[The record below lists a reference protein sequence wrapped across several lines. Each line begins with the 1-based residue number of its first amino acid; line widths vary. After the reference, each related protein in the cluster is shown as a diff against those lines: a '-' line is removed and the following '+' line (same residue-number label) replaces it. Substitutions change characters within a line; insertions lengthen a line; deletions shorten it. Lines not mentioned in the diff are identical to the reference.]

1 MSKNTLISRSGRLL
15 TERDLDY
22 RLETPSRDGFV
33 VAWPPQRHWRPVEK
47 TSQVTSRPLHLYF
60 HIPFCLQRCRYCFF
74 KVGILSE
81 NSHEVR
87 EAYVDALC
95 KEVEMVA
102 DAMDLRGRRVRSIY
116 FGGGTP
122 SVLSPEQLARVKKT
136 IDAHFV
142 LDDPEFVFEIEPVTF
157 SNRLI
162 DSLPDLGVNRISFG
176 VQSFDDRVVALT
188 GRHDTEEKNCRAIER
203 ALGTGAVVNIDLL
216 SGLEGETE
224 ASWRHSVNR
233 ATGLGVHAI
242 TMYKLELYSNA
253 EYMEGLKHGKLS
265 LPNNQQELEFAR
277 YGIEQFQSNGY
288 LPSTY
293 FTFTREGK
301 FPQRHIISRW
311 RGEDMYGFGA
321 SAFGSINN
329 ESRQNVSEID
339 DYLKCIKEGEIP
351 LHRSL
356 KNSSL
361 DNMMRDVIMGLKT
374 TTIDL
379 SNYHKRHGIRLES
392 LLSTAIEFLVSTGLL
407 YRDGEK
413 LHLTQEGIIY
423 GDYCGRY
430 LGAGL
435 RNIMTGEQRP
445 LRA

>member
-1 MSKNTLISRSGRLL
+1 MSKNTLISHSGRLL
-15 TERDLDY
+15 TERNLDY

-47 TSQVTSRPLHLYF
+47 TSQVTPRPLHLYF

-102 DAMDLRGRRVRSIY
+102 DAMELRGRHVCSIY

-224 ASWRHSVNR
+224 VSWRHSVNR

-265 LPNNQQELEFAR
+265 LPNNQQELKFAR

-379 SNYHKRHGIRLES
+379 SNYYKRHGIRLES
-392 LLSTAIEFLVSTGLL
+392 LLSTAIESLVSTGLL

-430 LGAGL
+430 LGAAL

>member
-15 TERDLDY
+15 TGRDLDY
-22 RLETPSRDGFV
+22 RLETPSRGGFV

-47 TSQVTSRPLHLYF
+47 TAQVTTRPLHLYF

-102 DAMDLRGRRVRSIY
+102 DAMALRGRSVRSIY

-122 SVLSPEQLARVKKT
+122 SVLSPEQLARIKKT

-203 ALGTGAVVNIDLL
+203 ALGTGVVVNIDLL

-311 RGEDMYGFGA
+311 EGEDMYGFGA

-339 DYLKCIKEGEIP
+339 DYLKCIEEGEIP

-361 DNMMRDVIMGLKT
+361 DNMLRDVIMGLKT

-379 SNYHKRHGIRLES
+379 SKYHKRHGIRLES
-392 LLSTAIEFLVSTGLL
+392 LLSTAIDSLVSTGLL
-407 YRDGEK
+407 QRDSEK

-430 LGAGL
+430 LGAAL
-435 RNIMTGEQRP
+435 RSIMTGEQRP

>member
-1 MSKNTLISRSGRLL
+1 MSKNTLISHSGRLL
-15 TERDLDY
+15 TERNLDY

-47 TSQVTSRPLHLYF
+47 TSQVTPRPLHLYF

-102 DAMDLRGRRVRSIY
+102 DAMELRGRHVCSIY

-122 SVLSPEQLARVKKT
+122 RVLSPEQLARVKKT

-224 ASWRHSVNR
+224 VSWRHSVNR

-379 SNYHKRHGIRLES
+379 SNYYKRHGIRLES
-392 LLSTAIEFLVSTGLL
+392 LLSTAIESLVSTGLL

-430 LGAGL
+430 LGAAL